1 MSGAGPLR
9 AESASEGPAGR
20 PRPFRFQAERRLIAR
35 EMIRLLAP
43 EPRALLTSAGVRACA
58 LVCPRRQAM
67 KVRAAH
73 HPAVAPT
80 MNSRQ
85 LGPPGVVLVAAVIF
99 GIGTKSILKDYTSEL
114 FYLVGLGAAI
124 AMFVA
129 SAAQG
134 PAVRLGGLIDAIK
147 SASRGKKP
155 QIPEGVSGD
164 LAEAFD
170 EVGRLAKKTSEL
182 NEEVAKLEQGA
193 GASGVN
199 VDEVIDALQ
208 RASSGERVRAPAGT
222 KPEMARIYA
231 ELSGVSETIRDASSG
246 AEKRALVAEERANSA
261 EQRASGA
268 EQRLTALEQ
277 RALGAEQRAMAAE
290 QSASSAEQR
299 ANAAEQRAQVAEQ
312 REVQKR
318 AELEATLSA
327 VESDVISGVQR
338 VAEGERVRPPPG
350 AKPEVA
356 RIYMELSAIG
366 ERLVS
371 SEQREQKR
379 RAELAEAMHLLE
391 SEIVDAVQRAG
402 EGERVRAPAGAKPE
416 VARIYMELSAL
427 AERMSGSEQREQKR
441 RSELAEA
448 LGIIEEYLPRLGDGL
463 GTVLGSAEQAT
474 GNAREI
480 TASLSGFSQSIEIL
494 ATSAEESSSSI
505 LEMTATSD
513 EVAENVG
520 ELAASV
526 RETVSS
532 IEEMAYSIREV
543 AKNVDGLSLTAEE
556 TSSSMNQMDVSI
568 DQVQSNANETA
579 RLSEEVAM
587 DAEKGAEAI
596 LKTISEIYR
605 IKESS
610 QEAVSVISNL
620 GFRIEAIGQILAVI
634 DDVAEQTNLLAL
646 NAAILSA
653 QAGEHGKGF
662 AVVAD
667 EIKELADRAGGS
679 TKEIADLIKTI
690 QAESKNAI
698 AAVERGAHNVDR
710 GVEVSNEA
718 ERALKKILDSSQKST
733 NMVRAIARAT
743 VEQAKGSKQVT
754 DAIGR
759 IAETVQQI
767 AAATAEQ
774 ARGSELIMKSAE
786 KMRTITQHVE
796 RSSQEQARGGRQMTS
811 SIEQISAMVN
821 NLNASQRNQIRGG
834 EQLLDAAKKIEEAA
848 RAQEQTMR
856 QLGNAVDRLRRS
868 VSA

>member
-1 MSGAGPLR
+1 
-9 AESASEGPAGR
+9 
-20 PRPFRFQAERRLIAR
+20 
-35 EMIRLLAP
+35 
-43 EPRALLTSAGVRACA
+43 
-58 LVCPRRQAM
+58 
-67 KVRAAH
+67 
-73 HPAVAPT
+73 

-85 LGPPGVVLVAAVIF
+85 LGPPAVVLVAAVLF
-99 GIGTKSILKDYTSEL
+99 GIGSKSFLRDFTSEL
-114 FYLVGLGAAI
+114 FYLIGLSAAV

-129 SAAQG
+129 SASQG
-134 PAVRLGGLIDAIK
+134 ANVKLGGLVDALK
-147 SASRGKKP
+147 AAARGKKLAL
-155 QIPEGVSGD
+155 PEGVTGE
-164 LAEAFD
+164 LADVYE
-170 EVGRLAKKTSEL
+170 EIQRLSKKTSEL
-182 NEEVAKLEQGA
+182 NEEVAKLEQNA
-193 GASGVN
+193 GTSSVN
-199 VDEVIDALQ
+199 VDELIDALG
-208 RASSGERVRAPAGT
+208 RAASGERMRAPAGA

-231 ELSGVSETIRDASSG
+231 ELSGVAEVVRDATKD
-246 AEKRALVAEERANSA
+246 ADKKVQFAEER
-261 EQRASGA
+261 
-268 EQRLTALEQ
+268 
-277 RALGAEQRAMAAE
+277 
-290 QSASSAEQR
+290 ASSAEQR
-299 ANAAEQRAQVAEQ
+299 AGSAEQRLQSLEARISAAEQRAMTAEQGLSAAEQRAQTAEQ
-312 REVQKR
+312 RETQRKSEL
-318 AELEATLSA
+318 AETLANVEA
-327 VESDVISGVQR
+327 DVIDAVQR

-356 RIYMELSAIG
+356 RIFMELTSIG
-366 ERLVS
+366 ERLTQA
-371 SEQREQKR
+371 EQREQKR
-379 RAELAEAMHLLE
+379 RAELAEAMQILE
-391 SEIVDAVQRAG
+391 GEIVNAVQRAG
-402 EGERVRAPAGAKPE
+402 EGERVRAPVGAKPE
-416 VARIYMELSAL
+416 VARIYMELASIG
-427 AERMSGSEQREQKR
+427 ERLSGSEQREQKR
-441 RSELAEA
+441 RAELGEA
-448 LGIIEEYLPRLGDGL
+448 LGVIDEYLPRLGDGL
-463 GTVLGSAEQAT
+463 GTVLSSAEQAT
-474 GNAREI
+474 AHARDI
-480 TASLSGFSQSIEIL
+480 NASLSTFSQSIEML

-821 NLNASQRNQIRGG
+821 NLNASQRNQNRGF
-834 EQLLDAAKKIEEAA
+834 EQLLDASKKIEEAA
-848 RAQEQTMR
+848 RIQEQTMR
-856 QLGNAVDRLRRS
+856 QLGNAVERVRRS
-868 VSA
+868 IGA